1 LILVIQ
7 KLTQQKGATISG
19 AAASGII
26 IGDMKTKKG
35 KCPICGKGG
44 HDQSLHIIE
53 QSWLYELIKKYRPE
67 WVRENGAC
75 PKCVEFYEKKIK

>member
-1 LILVIQ
+1 MILVIQ
-7 KLTQQKGATISG
+7 EHTQQNEATIPG
-19 AAASGII
+19 AGASGII
-26 IGDMKTKKG
+26 KGDMKEKKG

-67 WVRENGAC
+67 WIQEDGAC

>member
-1 LILVIQ
+1 
-7 KLTQQKGATISG
+7 
-19 AAASGII
+19 
-26 IGDMKTKKG
+26 MKEKKG

-67 WVRENGAC
+67 WVQEDGAC